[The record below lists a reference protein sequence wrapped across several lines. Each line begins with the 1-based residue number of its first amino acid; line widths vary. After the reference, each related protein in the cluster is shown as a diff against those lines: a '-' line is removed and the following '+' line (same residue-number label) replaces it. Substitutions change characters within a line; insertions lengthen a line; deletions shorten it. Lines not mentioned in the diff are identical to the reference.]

1 MIRMFQRPC
10 GPELS
15 FKLHS
20 DLALDLRRTLAIASL
35 AALAGCSGGKSEEE
49 AVKPIALITT
59 TTVEQA
65 TVEEQIVAYGQAE
78 TSPQGAMTIAA
89 PMEAVVSDVL
99 AVPGQA
105 VRAGQAI
112 LKLTPSPQAKI
123 DLAKAGADRD
133 AAHRAY
139 ERALRL
145 RKPGLVGDAE
155 VESARSAD
163 VAAEA
168 AYRSMTARVEAMSM
182 VRATTDGVIEALSA
196 NRGDQVTAGASLGRF
211 GAQGSVQ
218 VRLNLDAA
226 DEARVK
232 LGATVRLRRISGE
245 EIGVGKVTTLSP
257 RPDPQTHLAAVY
269 VTAPARLTPG
279 TSLEGR
285 IVIST
290 VVGPTAPRQA
300 LVTDEDGASL
310 FVVDK
315 GVAHKRSVKVGPK
328 TDADAAILAGMK
340 VGERVAVDGAAAL
353 DDGMAVR
360 EAPPATKSE
369 DKASGGAER

>member
-1 MIRMFQRPC
+1 MIQMFQRPN
-10 GPELS
+10 
-15 FKLHS
+15 
-20 DLALDLRRTLAIASL
+20 DLRLRLKPRSGHARDLRRSLAIVSL
-35 AALAGCSGGKSEEE
+35 AALAGCSEGKSKEE

-59 TTVEQA
+59 AAVEQA
-65 TVEEQIVAYGQAE
+65 TVEEQIVAYGQVE
-78 TSPQGAMTIAA
+78 TSPQGVMTIAA

-99 AVPGQA
+99 AAPGQA

-112 LKLTPSPQAKI
+112 LNLAPSPQAKI

-133 AAHRAY
+133 TAHRAY

-168 AYRSMTARVEAMSM
+168 AYRSMSGRVEAMST
-182 VRATTDGVIEALSA
+182 VRAPTDGVIEALTA
-196 NRGDQVTAGASLGRF
+196 NRGDQVTAGTSLGRF
-211 GAQGSVQ
+211 GAQGAVQ

-226 DEARVK
+226 DEARVR
-232 LGATVRLRRISGE
+232 LGGAVRLRRISGE
-245 EIGVGKVTTLSP
+245 DLGVGKVATLSP
-257 RPDPQTHLAAVY
+257 RPDSQTHLASIY

-279 TSLEGR
+279 TALEGR

-300 LVTDEDGASL
+300 LVTDDDGASL

-315 GVAHKRSVKVGPK
+315 GVAHKRAVKVGPK
-328 TDADAAILAGMK
+328 TDGEAAILSGVK

-353 DDGMAVR
+353 DDGMAVK
-360 EAPPATKSE
+360 EAPPTVKAE
-369 DKASGGAER
+369 DKASGGSER